1 MGPKVDLWGRG
12 QGNSLRTDLL
22 WSPCNLGAVC
32 AMQESPMFHSTSL
45 RSKGDQ
51 LESEPVLIAS
61 SVVPSKH
68 CTIHLNL
75 PPEWSRTVHVVL
87 LEVKRYSEQSTT
99 QFSLHFWPH
108 GTRHRR
114 LHGKY

>member
-1 MGPKVDLWGRG
+1 
-12 QGNSLRTDLL
+12 
-22 WSPCNLGAVC
+22 
-32 AMQESPMFHSTSL
+32 
-45 RSKGDQ
+45 
-51 LESEPVLIAS
+51 
-61 SVVPSKH
+61 
-68 CTIHLNL
+68 
-75 PPEWSRTVHVVL
+75 VL